1 MFAQDQQSRRR
12 IYGPDRR
19 EREMHGGKA
28 SDEFVLARR
37 NTQRGKSEPR
47 DALIKLHGPS

>member
-1 MFAQDQQSRRR
+1 MDPTA
-12 IYGPDRR
+12 GN
-19 EREMHGGKA
+19 ERCMVERPPT
-28 SDEFVLARR
+28 SSSSLVLVLEK